1 MDEWMDGRWV
11 YIDQMDGSEGDGMG
25 RGTGKGSGG
34 YKMVALIRGWMDEW
48 SFTSE
53 GSA

>member
-25 RGTGKGSGG
+25 RGTGKESGG